1 MNWMLTMNR
10 LITILAGLLLSSTLY
25 AQVLILEPKD
35 NAVSKLNRISVT
47 VAGKA
52 GSPVKLF
59 VNDVQVAEDL
69 MRIDGMLDFLS
80 VEVPAGPVTIRAEA
94 IGASERTFTAEKNIH
109 VLGSVGQIKA
119 LSGEIIQPAD
129 GRTIG
134 KYRFEISDEWG
145 YLLHDIKVV
154 TAKISEGALVDEDY
168 DPNSSGHQVKAVE
181 GFIEV
186 SIQSGTEPTERATL
200 ELRASGYT
208 ETFTVGYTIPEEP
221 IILVGALSGS
231 LSTLQTG
238 QDPDALPHFGII
250 NRNNTQL
257 GDNLLLGGR
266 TAFYAKG
273 SIKPGL
279 RLTASLDTDRGYL
292 DQLFVDVDPQE
303 QYPLFG
309 DASSITF
316 DAQSRSKLYAKLEQN
331 ESFLLVGDFNTNMTE
346 TEFTA
351 YNRTFNGL
359 LGSYLYK
366 NHQVQVFATAT
377 DRSMEQQEIRGE
389 GISGFYYLDHGSI
402 TRFSEKI
409 RLVTKDRYHPETVLE
424 SKNLTRFFDYEIN
437 YVDGTLMFKQPVASI
452 DGAGN
457 PIFIVVSYEYQG
469 ANSRSM
475 IGGFRHKSKLGP
487 GEKITVGTTFLT
499 EERATANYMLYG
511 VDANVPINDMITVA
525 AEIGQSRAPDDFIDS
540 VTVGTAVKTEVSAYN
555 IYPGLD
561 LKGYVRA
568 VGDDFVNASQVGA
581 STERGSL
588 KFGLNAKYDHRK
600 YGKIT
605 SEYYDQAGSAGGNN
619 THDSRV
625 FNMHIQRKIR
635 ENGTLK
641 LGYENA
647 FREKFDASDSLLNSD
662 HSNLLRA
669 QYDVLLLERIKAVFE
684 HEQNLGLNNRTKP
697 TSSSVGLVY
706 PISEALEVYY
716 KYRFIQG
723 TGVNRQSVLGFR
735 SSVGE
740 NTDIEGKYEIGGIT
754 GEQRNKATLGLK
766 NKWYLRE
773 DLVVNVSLEN
783 TATVDSFEIP
793 TPNHQA
799 MALSFEYLPEMPWK
813 AIGKYEVRDDLNSL
827 QRVITLG
834 GDMRIFAGFG
844 AIVKLDHWENRYKIG
859 NKGSRTRDNY
869 QAGLAYR
876 PQSSDKIN
884 ALAKM
889 AYVSDR
895 NSQIDIPVRQDRY
908 IFSVHSYYQHDR
920 RLGLASRFATRFVLD
935 DDAAFDE
942 GVSTQTYF
950 FQSRAEYAYTNE
962 LSGILD
968 ARYIYMAPTSEGAFG
983 LAAEVDY
990 LVYQNIQ
997 LGVGYILKNYKDAD
1011 FSFLDYTYNNV
1022 YFALHAKFSEDI
1034 FNWRF

>member
-1 MNWMLTMNR
+1 MNR
-10 LITILAGLLLSSTLY
+10 LFLILAGLLLSTTLF

-35 NAVSKLNRISVT
+35 NAVSKLNNISVT

-52 GSPVKLF
+52 GAPVKLF
-59 VNDVQVAEDL
+59 VNNVEVANDIL
-69 MRIDGMLDFLS
+69 RIDGLFDFIS
-80 VEVPAGPVTIRAEA
+80 VSVPSGPVTLRAEA
-94 IGASERTFTAEKNIH
+94 IGAADRTFTAQKNIH
-109 VLGSVGQIKA
+109 VLGTVRQIKNV
-119 LSGEIIQPAD
+119 SGDIIQPAD
-129 GRTIG
+129 GRNIG
-134 KYRFEISDEWG
+134 KYKFELSDEWG
-145 YLLHDIKVV
+145 YQLHDVRVV
-154 TAKISEGALVDEDY
+154 TVKLSSGTLIDKDY
-168 DPNSSGHQVKAVE
+168 DENSSGHQAKAVE
-181 GFIEV
+181 GFV
-186 SIQSGTEPTERATL
+186 SLSIQSGTEPTERSTL
-200 ELRASGYT
+200 DIQAGGYGQQ
-208 ETFTVGYTIPEEP
+208 FNVSYTIPEEP
-221 IILVGALSGS
+221 LLLVGVASGT
-231 LSTLQTG
+231 LSTLG
-238 QDPDALPHFGII
+238 LDQDPNDLPHFGII
-250 NRNNTQL
+250 DRNNTQL
-257 GDNLLLGGR
+257 GDNILLGGR

-309 DASSITF
+309 DASTITF
-316 DAQSRSKLYAKLEQN
+316 DAQSRSKLFAKLEQN
-331 ESFLLVGDFNTNMTE
+331 ESFLLLGDFNTNMTE

-377 DRSMEQQEIRGE
+377 DRSMEQEEIRGE
-389 GISGFYYLDHGSI
+389 GISGFYYLNNGSI

-409 RLVTKDRYHPETVLE
+409 RIVTKDRYHPETVLE
-424 SKNLTRFFDYEIN
+424 TKNLTRFFDYEIN
-437 YVDGTLMFKQPVASI
+437 YVDGTLMFKQPVASL

-457 PIFIVVSYEYQG
+457 PIFIVVSYEFQG
-469 ANSRSM
+469 ASSRSW

-487 GEKITVGTTFLT
+487 DEKIMVGTTFLA
-499 EERATANYMLYG
+499 EERATASYMLYG
-511 VDANVPINDMITVA
+511 VDAIVPINDKITVS
-525 AEIGQSRAPDDFIDS
+525 AEFGQSRKPDEFVDS
-540 VTVGTAVKTEVSAYN
+540 VTVGSAIKTEVQAN
-555 IYPGLD
+555 NVYPGLN

-568 VGDDFVNASQVGA
+568 VGDDFTNASQVGA
-581 STERGSL
+581 GTERGSL
-588 KFGLNAKYDHRK
+588 KYGLNAKYDSKK

-605 SEYYDQAGSAGGNN
+605 SEYYDQTGTMGTTN
-619 THDSRV
+619 TLDSRV
-625 FNMHIQRKIR
+625 FNMHVERRIK
-635 ENGTLK
+635 ENSMLK

-647 FREKFDASDSLLNSD
+647 LREKFDASDSLLSED
-662 HSNLLRA
+662 HSNLIKA
-669 QYDVLLLERIKAVFE
+669 QYDVLLLQHIKAVFE
-684 HEQNLGLNNRTKP
+684 HEQNLSLTNRTKP
-697 TSSSVGLVY
+697 TNTSIGLVY
-706 PISEALEVYY
+706 PITEQLEVYW

-754 GEQRNKATLGLK
+754 GEQRNRATLGLK

-793 TPNHQA
+793 TPSHQA

-813 AIGKYEVRDDLNSL
+813 AIGKYEVRDDVNSL

-844 AIVKLDHWENRYKIG
+844 TIAKLDHWENRYKIG
-859 NKGSRTRDNY
+859 NKGSQTRENY
-869 QAGLAYR
+869 QFGVAFR
-876 PQSSDKIN
+876 PQESDQIN

-895 NSQIDIPVRQDRY
+895 NSQIALPIRQDRY
-908 IFSVHSYYQHDR
+908 IFSVHSYWQINR
-920 RLGLASRFATRFVLD
+920 QIGLASRFATRFVLD
-935 DDAAFDE
+935 DDATFDE

-950 FQSRAEYAYTNE
+950 FQSRVEYAYTNE

-968 ARYIYMAPTSEGAFG
+968 VRLIHMSPTQENAFG
-983 LAAEVDY
+983 LAAEIDY

-997 LGVGYILKNYKDAD
+997 FGVGYIMKNYSDAD
-1011 FSFLDYTYNNV
+1011 FSFLDYQYHNL

-1034 FNWRF
+1034 FNWR

>member
-1 MNWMLTMNR
+1 MNR
-10 LITILAGLLLSSTLY
+10 LINILAGLLLTSTVF

-35 NAVSKLNRISVT
+35 NAVSNLRHVAVT

-52 GSPVKLF
+52 GSPVKLY
-59 VNDVQVAEDL
+59 VNDALAAEDV

-80 VEVPAGPVTIRAEA
+80 VEVPPGPVTLRAEA
-94 IGASERTFTAEKNIH
+94 IGVSDRTFVAEKKIH
-109 VLGSVGQIKA
+109 VLGT
-119 LSGEIIQPAD
+119 LGEIRSTGGDIILPAD
-129 GRTIG
+129 GKSTG
-134 KYRFEISDEWG
+134 DYRFELLDEWG
-145 YLLHDIKVV
+145 YRLRDIKMV
-154 TAKISEGALVDEDY
+154 TLKLSSGSFVDEDV
-168 DPNSSGHQVKAVE
+168 DASRSGHQLRAEE
-181 GFIEV
+181 GFVDVRIR
-186 SIQSGTEPTERATL
+186 SSDTPTESSQLTLGAT
-200 ELRASGYT
+200 GF
-208 ETFTVGYTIPEEP
+208 ETSFDVVFTIPEEP
-221 IILVGALSGS
+221 VILVGALTGTM
-231 LSTLQTG
+231 STLNQG

-250 NRNNTQL
+250 NRNNAQL
-257 GDNLLLGGR
+257 GDHVLLGGR

-273 SIKPGL
+273 SIKPGV

-331 ESFLLVGDFNTNMTE
+331 ESFIMLGDYNTAMTE

-359 LGSYLYK
+359 MGSYRYDD
-366 NHQVQVFATAT
+366 HQIRVFATAT

-389 GISGFYYLDHGSI
+389 GISGFYYLNHGSL

-409 RLVTKDRYHPETVLE
+409 RLVTKDRYHPETILDTR
-424 SKNLTRFFDYEIN
+424 NLTRFFDYEIN
-437 YVDGTLMFKQPVASI
+437 YVDGTLMFKQPVAAI

-469 ANSRSM
+469 ANSRSW

-487 GEKITVGTTFLT
+487 DSKILVGSTFLT
-499 EERATANYMLYG
+499 EERARANYMLYG
-511 VDANVPINDMITVA
+511 VDASVPINDMFTVS
-525 AEIGQSRAPDDFIDS
+525 AEIGQSRNPDEFVDS
-540 VTVGTAVKTEVSAYN
+540 VTVGTAVKTEVTARDV
-555 IYPGLD
+555 YPGLD

-581 STERGSL
+581 SSEKG
-588 KFGLNAKYDHRK
+588 AVK
-600 YGKIT
+600 YGLSANYDSYKYGRIT
-605 SEYYDQAGSAGGNN
+605 SEYYDQSGKVGTLNSQQ
-619 THDSRV
+619 SRV
-625 FNMHIQRKIR
+625 FNLHVQRKVR
-635 ENGTLK
+635 ENSTLK

-647 FREKFDASDSLLNSD
+647 FREKFNDADSLLSSD

-669 QYDVLLLERIKAVFE
+669 QYDVLLLEKIKAVFE
-684 HEQNLGLNNRTKP
+684 HEQNLALQNRTKP
-697 TSSSVGLVY
+697 TNSSVGLVY
-706 PISEALEVYY
+706 PISEQLEVFW

-735 SSVGE
+735 STIGE

-773 DLVVNVSLEN
+773 DLVVNVALEN

-793 TPNHQA
+793 TPSHQA

-813 AIGKYEVRDDLNSL
+813 AIGKYEIRDDANSL

-844 AIVKLDHWENRYKIG
+844 AIMKLDHWENRYKIG
-859 NKGSRTRDNY
+859 NKGSQTRDNF

-876 PQSSDKIN
+876 PQSSDRIN

-895 NSQIDIPVRQDRY
+895 NSQIDVPIRQDRY
-908 IFSVHSYYQHDR
+908 IISVHSYYQHDR
-920 RLGLASRFATRFVLD
+920 KLGFASRFATRFLLD
-935 DDAAFDE
+935 DDEAFDE

-950 FQSRAEYAYTNE
+950 FQTRAEYAYTNE
-962 LSGILD
+962 WSGILD
-968 ARYIYMAPTSEGAFG
+968 ARYIYMAPTSEGSFG

-997 LGVGYILKNYKDAD
+997 LGVGYILKNYSDAD

-1022 YFALHAKFSEDI
+1022 YVALHAKFSEDI

>member
-1 MNWMLTMNR
+1 MNR
-10 LITILAGLLLSSTLY
+10 LITILAGLLLSSTIF

-35 NAVSKLNRISVT
+35 NAVSNLNRISVT
-47 VAGKA
+47 VAGMA

-59 VNDVQVAEDL
+59 ANDALVADGV
-69 MRIDGMLDFLS
+69 MRIDGMHDFLS
-80 VEVPAGPVTIRAEA
+80 VEVPAGPVTLRAEA
-94 IGASERTFTAEKNIH
+94 VGAGERTFTAEKKIH
-109 VLGSVGQIKA
+109 VLGPVGQIKN

-129 GRTIG
+129 GRSVE
-134 KYRFEISDEWG
+134 KYRFELSDAWG
-145 YLLHDIKVV
+145 YLLHDVKVV
-154 TAKISEGALVDEDY
+154 TVKVSTGAVADKDF
-168 DPNSSGHQVKAVE
+168 DPNSSGHQLQVVE
-181 GFIEV
+181 GYVDV
-186 SIQSGTEPTERATL
+186 SLQSGTDPTERSTL
-200 ELRASGYT
+200 DILAQGYS
-208 ETFTVGYTIPEEP
+208 ETFNVSNTIPEEP
-221 IILVGALSGS
+221 IILVGATSAS
-231 LSTLQTG
+231 LSTLNQG
-238 QDPDALPHFGII
+238 QDPEALPHFGIL
-250 NRNNTQL
+250 NRNNVQL
-257 GDNLLLGGR
+257 GDHVLLGGR

-309 DASSITF
+309 DASTISF

-331 ESFLLVGDFNTNMTE
+331 ESFLLIGDYNTNMTE

-351 YNRTFNGL
+351 YNRTFNGI
-359 LGSYLYK
+359 LGSYLYE
-366 NHQVQVFATAT
+366 NHKIQVFATAT
-377 DRSMEQQEIRGE
+377 DRSMEQEEIRGE
-389 GISGFYYLDHGSI
+389 GISGFYYLDNGSI

-409 RLVTKDRYHPETVLE
+409 RIVTKDRYHPETVLE
-424 SKNLTRFFDYEIN
+424 TTTLTRFFDYEIN

-469 ANSRSM
+469 TNSRSL

-487 GEKITVGTTFLT
+487 DDKITVGTTFLT
-499 EERATANYMLYG
+499 EEGATANYMLYG
-511 VDANVPINDMITVA
+511 VDANVSVNDMITVS
-525 AEIGQSRAPDDFIDS
+525 AELGQSRAPDDFIDS
-540 VTVGTAVKTEVSAYN
+540 VTVGTAIKTEVTARN
-555 IYPGLD
+555 VYPGLD

-581 STERGSL
+581 STEQGSM
-588 KFGLNAKYDHRK
+588 KYGLNAKYDSWK
-600 YGKIT
+600 YGKVT
-605 SEYYDQAGSAGGNN
+605 SEYYDQSAKIGTNN
-619 THDSRV
+619 SHASRV
-625 FNMHIQRKIR
+625 FNLHVQREIR

-641 LGYENA
+641 VGYENA
-647 FREKFDASDSLLNSD
+647 FRKKFDASDSLLSTD

-669 QYDVLLLERIKAVFE
+669 QYDVLLLDQIKAVFE
-684 HEQNLGLNNRTKP
+684 HEQNLALNNRTKP
-697 TSSSVGLVY
+697 TNSSVGLVY
-706 PISEALEVYY
+706 PITEALEVFW

-735 SSVGE
+735 SRVGE

-793 TPNHQA
+793 TPSHQA
-799 MALSFEYLPEMPWK
+799 AALSFEYLPEMPWK
-813 AIGKYEVRDDLNSL
+813 AIGKYEVRDDVNSL

-859 NKGSRTRDNY
+859 NQGSQTRENY

-884 ALAKM
+884 VLAKM

-920 RLGLASRFATRFVLD
+920 RIGLASRFATRFVLD

-968 ARYIYMAPTSEGAFG
+968 MRYIHMSPTREGAFG

-997 LGVGYILKNYKDAD
+997 LGVGYILKNYSDAD
-1011 FSFLDYTYNNV
+1011 FSFLNYTYNNV

>member
-1 MNWMLTMNR
+1 MNR
-10 LITILAGLLLSSTLY
+10 LFSILAGLLLSTTLFG
-25 AQVLILEPKD
+25 QVLLLEPKD

-47 VAGKA
+47 AAGKA

-59 VNDVQVAEDL
+59 VNDAEIAHDV
-69 MRIDGMLDFLS
+69 MRIDGLIDFLN
-80 VEVPAGPVTIRAEA
+80 VEVPAGPVKLRVEA
-94 IGASERTFTAEKNIH
+94 IGASDRIFTAEKNIH
-109 VLGSVGQIKA
+109 VLGSVGAINNV
-119 LSGEIIQPAD
+119 SGDIIQPAD
-129 GRTIG
+129 GRSIG
-134 KYRFEISDEWG
+134 KYKFELTDEWG
-145 YLLHDIKVV
+145 YQLHDVKIV
-154 TAKISEGALVDEDY
+154 TLRLSSGALIDEDA
-168 DPNSSGHQVKAVE
+168 DPNSTGHQAKAVE
-181 GFIEV
+181 GFV
-186 SIQSGTEPTERATL
+186 SFSIQSGTEPTERSTL
-200 ELRASGYT
+200 EMQTAGYSQ
-208 ETFTVGYTIPEEP
+208 TFSVGYTIPEEP
-221 IILVGALSGS
+221 LILVGAASGS
-231 LSTLQTG
+231 MSTLALD
-238 QDPDALPHFGII
+238 QDPNALPHFGII
-250 NRNNTQL
+250 NRNNVQL
-257 GDNLLLGGR
+257 GDNFLLGGR

-309 DASSITF
+309 DASTITF
-316 DAQSRSKLYAKLEQN
+316 DAQSRSKLFAKLEQN
-331 ESFLLVGDFNTNMTE
+331 ESFLMIGDFNTNMTE

-359 LGSYLYK
+359 LGSYLHE

-377 DRSMEQQEIRGE
+377 DRSMEQEEIRGE
-389 GISGFYYLDHGSI
+389 GISGFYYLNNGSV
-402 TRFSEKI
+402 TRFSEKVRI
-409 RLVTKDRYHPETVLE
+409 VTKDRYHPETILE
-424 SKNLTRFFDYEIN
+424 TKNLTRFFDYEIN
-437 YVDGTLMFKQPVASI
+437 YVDGTLMFKQPVASL

-457 PIFIVVSYEYQG
+457 PIFIVTSYEFQG
-469 ANSRSM
+469 ANSRSW
-475 IGGFRHKSKLGP
+475 IGGIRHKSKLGP
-487 GEKITVGTTFLT
+487 DEKITVGTTFIT
-499 EERATANYMLYG
+499 EERATSNYMLYG
-511 VDANVPINDMITVA
+511 LDAIVPINDMITVA
-525 AEIGQSRAPDDFIDS
+525 AEIGQSRKPDEFLDS
-540 VTVGTAVKTEVSAYN
+540 VTVGSAIKTEVMVDPF
-555 IYPGLD
+555 PGLN

-568 VGDDFVNASQVGA
+568 VGDDFVNASQVG
-581 STERGSL
+581 SGTEQGSF
-588 KFGLNAKYDHRK
+588 KYGLNAKYNSSK

-605 SEYYDQAGSAGGNN
+605 SEYYDQSGKVGINN
-619 THDSRV
+619 SHDSRV
-625 FNMHIQRKIR
+625 FNMHVQRQVK
-635 ENGTLK
+635 ENSTLK

-647 FREKFDASDSLLNSD
+647 FRQKFNNSDSLLSED
-662 HSNLLRA
+662 HSNLLKA
-669 QYDVLLLERIKAVFE
+669 QYDVLLLKHIKAVFE
-684 HEQNLGLNNRTKP
+684 HEQNLSLTNRTKP
-697 TSSSVGLVY
+697 TNSSVGLVY
-706 PISEALEVYY
+706 PITDQLEVYW

-754 GEQRNKATLGLK
+754 GEQRNRATLGLK

-773 DLVVNVSLEN
+773 DLVLNVSLEN

-793 TPNHQA
+793 TPSHQA

-813 AIGKYEVRDDLNSL
+813 AIGKYEVRDDANSL

-844 AIVKLDHWENRYKIG
+844 AIVKLDHWENRYKVG
-859 NKGSRTRDNY
+859 NMGSRTRENY
-869 QAGLAYR
+869 QAGVAYR
-876 PQSSDKIN
+876 PQSTDKIN
-884 ALAKM
+884 ALAKV

-895 NSQIDIPVRQDRY
+895 NSQIAIPVRQDRY
-908 IFSVHSYYQHDR
+908 ILSVHSYYQHDR
-920 RLGLASRFATRFVLD
+920 KLGLASRFATRFVLD

-968 ARYIYMAPTSEGAFG
+968 LRYIYMNPTSESSFG

-997 LGVGYILKNYKDAD
+997 LGVGYIFKNYSDAD